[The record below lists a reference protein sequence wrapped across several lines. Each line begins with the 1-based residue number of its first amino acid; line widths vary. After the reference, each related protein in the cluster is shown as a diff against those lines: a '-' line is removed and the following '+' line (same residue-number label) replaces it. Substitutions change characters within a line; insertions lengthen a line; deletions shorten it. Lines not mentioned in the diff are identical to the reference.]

1 MAKQKTPDAT
11 TAASVTLAAPYA
23 FYDDAGDLQAWQAGY
38 AESDPV
44 KIAVLIQRGAPLE
57 DTP

>member
-1 MAKQKTPDAT
+1 MAKQKTPDAAT
-11 TAASVTLAAPYA
+11 QASVTLAAPYA
-23 FYDDAGDLQAWQAGY
+23 FYDDVGELQSWQVGY
-38 AESDPV
+38 TESNPV